1 MRYLV
6 DTCVIS
12 ELIKKSPADSVVSWI
27 REQDELSLYLSVL
40 TFGELEKGLSKL
52 GDSRRKLKLR
62 NWVDCD
68 LKHRFSGRILAFD
81 YETACRWGEISGS
94 AERIGRPMPVIDGQL
109 AATALIHGMTFVTR
123 NSSDVECCGV
133 MLLNPWEDL

>member
-12 ELIKKSPADSVVSWI
+12 ELIKKKPADRVVSWV

-40 TFGELEKGLSKL
+40 TFGEIEKGLSKL
-52 GDSRRKLKLR
+52 DDSKRKRKLR
-62 NWVDCD
+62 DWVDHD
-68 LKHRFSGRILAFD
+68 LKHRFSGRIFPFD

-94 AERIGRPMPVIDGQL
+94 QEREGRPMPVLDGQL

-123 NSSDVECCGV
+123 NVSDVEQCGV
-133 MLLNPWEDL
+133 PLLNPWEI